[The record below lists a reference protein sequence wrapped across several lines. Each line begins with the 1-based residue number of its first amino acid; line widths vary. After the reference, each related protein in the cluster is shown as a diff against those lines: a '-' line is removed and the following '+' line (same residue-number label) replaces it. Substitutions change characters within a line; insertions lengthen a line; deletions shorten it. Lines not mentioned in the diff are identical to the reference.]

1 MVHQWQQCLFAATIS
16 STISISICLTYNPKI
31 IDFFRNEDSDTPVMK
46 FPKEPVTYYLT
57 PPWPKMIIFDLDYT
71 LWPFWVDTHVDLP
84 FSLKNGKI
92 IDRHGT
98 VIKLY
103 PETIYVLEFLKSR
116 GIDCAAASR
125 TGEIEGAEELCRL
138 FNLNKYFTY
147 KEIYPGS
154 KVTHFKRFQE
164 QSGVK
169 FQDMLFFD
177 DEHRNIY
184 DLSRLNVTCI
194 LVSNG
199 MTMKVLHQGLQTFAK
214 KN

>member
-1 MVHQWQQCLFAATIS
+1 M
-16 STISISICLTYNPKI
+16 
-31 IDFFRNEDSDTPVMK
+31 FFS
-46 FPKEPVTYYLT
+46 
-57 PPWPKMIIFDLDYT
+57 
-71 LWPFWVDTHVDLP
+71 
-84 FSLKNGKI
+84 
-92 IDRHGT
+92 
-98 VIKLY
+98 
-103 PETIYVLEFLKSR
+103 
-116 GIDCAAASR
+116 
-125 TGEIEGAEELCRL
+125 
-138 FNLNKYFTY
+138 
-147 KEIYPGS
+147 
-154 KVTHFKRFQE
+154 RFQE